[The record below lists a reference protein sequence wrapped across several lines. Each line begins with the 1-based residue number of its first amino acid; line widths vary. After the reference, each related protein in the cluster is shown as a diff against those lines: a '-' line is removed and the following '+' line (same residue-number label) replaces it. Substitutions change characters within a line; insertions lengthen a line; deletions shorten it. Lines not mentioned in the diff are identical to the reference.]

1 MDFGARLLIWM
12 HLFFFLIC
20 CMITGLPYLVR
31 QFICLPNADK
41 NIYSMGSCEDGVDTV
56 EMVTSLKAAPF
67 WGGWWPPCLALQH
80 SLKATGILLSVLGHG
95 SRKRTHRVNSS
106 FVFQLCLGSCVSLA
120 LGCLYLF
127 LLGQSELFLC

>member
-1 MDFGARLLIWM
+1 MIIGLL
-12 HLFFFLIC
+12 
-20 CMITGLPYLVR
+20 YLGR

-41 NIYSMGSCEDGVDTV
+41 NIYSEGSYEDGVDTV

-80 SLKATGILLSVLGHG
+80 SLTATATATGILLSVLGHG

-106 FVFQLCLGSCVSLA
+106 FVFQLCLGSCVLLA

-127 LLGQSELFLC
+127 LLDQSELFLC